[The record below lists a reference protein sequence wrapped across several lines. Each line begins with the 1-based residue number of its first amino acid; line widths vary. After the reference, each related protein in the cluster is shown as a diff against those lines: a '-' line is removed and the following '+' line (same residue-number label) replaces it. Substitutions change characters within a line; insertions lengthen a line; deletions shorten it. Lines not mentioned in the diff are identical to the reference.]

1 MGKWAQRLAELEG
14 DEFSRE
20 APRTTDRT
28 DETPAEAAAD
38 AVVSVLSVPE
48 GGTSEKSTVAADD
61 ATARLYRLTREQGDR
76 CHAPCW
82 DDAEIAIFSAR
93 VRVLMRRGIGT
104 DDADDLAERLTL
116 RDREGDDQ
124 RICIECS
131 QLSDKGR
138 CIAAATGRLAGAD
151 TRLEPVQT
159 ILHGC
164 DAFELRKGLA

>member
-1 MGKWAQRLAELEG
+1 MLATFLSYG
-14 DEFSRE
+14 RRV
-20 APRTTDRT
+20 AP
-28 DETPAEAAAD
+28 
-38 AVVSVLSVPE
+38 
-48 GGTSEKSTVAADD
+48 
-61 ATARLYRLTREQGDR
+61 TRR
-76 CHAPCW
+76 PPNV
-82 DDAEIAIFSAR
+82 F
-93 VRVLMRRGIGT
+93 LRRGIGA